1 MRTYKLSPRPAA
13 QSLAALTAAAF
24 IASCCPTKPA
34 VQTAAVTPPTPVE
47 PTEPPLPPEP
57 AMPPPPS
64 FPTQTAQPQELVFPD
79 EAFRATQPPPGP
91 PRPFQLPRPQ
101 AFKLASGVQVYLVE
115 QHTLP
120 IVSMDLTFDGGS
132 ENDPV
137 GKEGLAS
144 VCMAL
149 LSDGTTALDKIA
161 LAEALA
167 DTASSVS
174 SYAGGDTQGVSM
186 SSLTK
191 HLDATF
197 GLFVD
202 TVRTPGFRADEF
214 ERVIKRRLEG
224 LKQAKG
230 SAEAVSSRVA
240 GPVLYGSKHP
250 FGRIVTE
257 ASLAAITVD
266 DCKAHHAKFVKPGG
280 AKLFVVGDVT
290 ADQLR
295 ARFGDAKLASW
306 KGKVPKRAK
315 LATPQPAK
323 ARFVFVDMPGAAQ
336 SQVGLSYFG
345 PKRTA
350 PDFFPTAIMASI
362 FGGGFTSRLNMN
374 LREDKG
380 YSYGARGGVNY
391 SRDYG
396 VVGAGTSVRSDATY
410 QTLLEMVKEL
420 RELKS
425 GARPPTDE
433 ELSREKAGA
442 ILGMPSRFATA
453 SASLGM
459 FRALVYFG
467 LPLEYWGSYV
477 EKVGKVSKAEV
488 AKAAAKHLDDTKAVY
503 LVVGDA
509 RAPMIMR
516 DGATDKPLEKDGAQ
530 LTLRQALELLVADGK
545 LGPGGLLVLDA
556 DGRPVP

>member
-1 MRTYKLSPRPAA
+1 MIRNRLTAPP
-13 QSLAALTAAAF
+13 LAALTAVALVAG
-24 IASCCPTKPA
+24 CCPTPA
-34 VQTAAVTPPTPVE
+34 VKTAAVIPTPPAEIP
-47 PTEPPLPPEP
+47 EPPPPEP
-57 AMPPPPS
+57 DMPPPAPT

-79 EAFRATQPPPGP
+79 EAFRATQPPPGA
-91 PRPFQLPRPQ
+91 PRPFQLPKVA

-144 VCMAL
+144 VCMSL
-149 LSDGTTALDKIA
+149 LSDGTAALDKIA

-186 SSLTK
+186 SSLSK

-202 TVRTPGFRADEF
+202 TLRTPGFRADEF

-240 GPVLYGSKHP
+240 GTVLYGDKHP

-257 ASLAAITVD
+257 QSLAAITVD
-266 DCKAHHAKFVKPGG
+266 DCKAHHAKVVKPVG
-280 AKLFVVGDVT
+280 ARLFVVGDLT

-295 ARFGDAKLASW
+295 ARFADARLTSW

-315 LATPQPAK
+315 LATPQSAK
-323 ARFVFVDMPGAAQ
+323 ARIVFVDMPGAAQ

-350 PDFFPTAIMASI
+350 PDYFSTAIMASI

-396 VVGAGTSVRSDATY
+396 VVTAGTSVRSDATY
-410 QTLLEMVKEL
+410 QTLLEMAKEL

-477 EKVGKVSKAEV
+477 DKIGKVSKAEV
-488 AKAAAKHLDDTKAVY
+488 AKAAAKHLDDAKAVY

-516 DGATDKPLEKDGAQ
+516 DGATDKPLEKNGAQ
-530 LTLRQALELLVADGK
+530 LTLRQALELLVADGN
-545 LGPGGLLVLDA
+545 LGPGSLLVLDA